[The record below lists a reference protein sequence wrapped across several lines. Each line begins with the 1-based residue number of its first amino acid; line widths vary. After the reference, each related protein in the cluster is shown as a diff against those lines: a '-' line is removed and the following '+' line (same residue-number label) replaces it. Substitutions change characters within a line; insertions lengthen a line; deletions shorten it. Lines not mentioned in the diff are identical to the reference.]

1 MNKKLFFN
9 KYKPQNIEQM
19 VLPEKIKDLLMYFL
33 NTNDF
38 SFLIYGECGTG
49 KTTLIELLIQKYY
62 EDIEFENEIKKQEFL
77 KKNVKYINELGEGG
91 INYVR
96 NEIKTFCKIHSN
108 TKNKKKILV
117 IDNIDNINEQS
128 QQIFRNFIDNYSH
141 NVIFLCSCTN
151 LQKIITSFQS
161 RIKILKI
168 PKITNETLLCIMD
181 TICNQEN
188 IRLNS
193 ETKDFLLNISNYSIR
208 ILITYLEK
216 LYLLNNEI
224 NIETCKQLCTNID
237 YRQFQ
242 CYLENVCIHKNIISA
257 INILQDIL
265 KNGYSVV
272 DLLDELFNYIKIT
285 QVIEEELKYKII
297 KVICKYIS
305 YFYTKQE
312 DNIELFLFSYEVL
325 NLS

>member
-9 KYKPQNIEQM
+9 KYKPINIEEM
-19 VLPEKIKDLLMYFL
+19 ILPEKIKNLLIYFL
-33 NTNDF
+33 KTNDF
-38 SFLIYGECGTG
+38 SFLIYGTCGSG
-49 KTTLIELLIQKYY
+49 KTTLIELLIEKYY
-62 EDIEFENEIKKQEFL
+62 EDIDFENGVKKQDFL
-77 KKNVKYINELGEGG
+77 KKNVKHINELGEGG
-91 INYVR
+91 INFVR

-117 IDNIDNINEQS
+117 IDNIDNMNEQS

-141 NVIFLCSCTN
+141 NIIFLCSCTN

-168 PKITNETLLCIMD
+168 PNITHETLN
-181 TICNQEN
+181 TIIDRICSQEN
-188 IRLNS
+188 IRLTV
-193 ETKDFLLNISNYSIR
+193 ETKKFLLNISNYSIR

-216 LYLLNNEI
+216 VYLLNNNIDI
-224 NIETCKQLCTNID
+224 NTCKQICTNID

-242 CYLENVCIHKNIISA
+242 YYLENICIHKNIIKA

-272 DLLDELFNYIKIT
+272 DLLDELFIYIKIT
-285 QVIEEELKYKII
+285 NVIEEELKYKII
-297 KVICKYIS
+297 KVICKYVS

-312 DNIELFLFSYEVL
+312 DDIELFLFSYEIL
-325 NLS
+325 KIS